1 MVQQESKA
9 QTHVV
14 VLDKTGK
21 RSFGICIVRGEVKDS
36 PNSKTSGIFIKGI
49 VPQSPAHICGKLKVG
64 DRILTLNEKDVRDAT
79 EQNVIDLIKD
89 AGMKINLEVQ
99 TFDHKQDEV
108 AKVQLK
114 PVATKPVENGTAE
127 KTQNSGS
134 IRRNEVNKPPPTN
147 KPLMPKDLIKTATT
161 TGPSTVQDDDDE
173 EDTRDMTGRT
183 YSEAGFEIDRASA
196 GNCKL
201 NKLEA
206 EKDKETPDDFGYTMA
221 KIKKRYSNLKDL
233 KRIEVTRPPNTDLGL
248 ALAGHRDRQ
257 KMACFIAGL
266 HPQGLLAKS
275 DMKPG
280 DEILEVNGIVLQ
292 NRCHLN
298 ASVIFKNIF
307 TEKLVFILHRRKA
320 NDEGISVKPFTRFP
334 PIVDETEYLF
344 TAYKNVRSVKLQKM
358 GCLGLMI
365 IEGKHIEVG
374 RGIFVSDLKEDS
386 PAVGAGLKVGDLIL
400 AVNKDVL
407 TDSTYDE
414 AAAILKRVEG
424 IVTMVL
430 CSLKSEQQIMAEK
443 AEEEKKKQAAEKPKE
458 PEKPVDPSV
467 AEIVPNKKTLI
478 EVNCQKK
485 PLGVIV
491 TGGRNN
497 HIKTGCNITHI
508 YPDGVFAADKRLQL
522 FDQIIAVNGALVNC
536 EELTTMKVHQLFH
549 LAYEK
554 VNLLVWRNDPP
565 ETETFTIEFAKK
577 PGKELGLSLT
587 TNAKGATIV
596 DITSAGYADI
606 DNKLQRGD
614 IITKFNSDSLE
625 NASFAECYALF
636 KGANGKITLEIL
648 RPKPTKREK

>member
-1 MVQQESKA
+1 MVQQPFDSNA

-64 DRILTLNEKDVRDAT
+64 DRILTLNQQDVRNAT

-99 TFDHKQDEV
+99 TFGHKQNEV
-108 AKVQLK
+108 SEVQLK
-114 PVATKPVENGTAE
+114 PVKQKSIENGTVE
-127 KTQNSGS
+127 RKDT
-134 IRRNEVNKPPPTN
+134 IKKDNKQPSN
-147 KPLMPKDLIKTATT
+147 KPLMPKDLIKTSTT
-161 TGPSTVQDDDDE
+161 TSSAVVDDGDDE

-183 YSEAGFEIDRASA
+183 FSEAGYEIDRASA

-201 NKLEA
+201 NKIEQ
-206 EKDKETPDDFGYTMA
+206 EKDKETPDEFGYTMA

-233 KRIEVTRPPNTDLGL
+233 RKIEVTRPPNTDLGL

-257 KMACFIAGL
+257 KMACFVAGL
-266 HPQGLLAKS
+266 HPQGLMAKC
-275 DMKPG
+275 DLKPG
-280 DEILEVNGIVLQ
+280 DEILEVNGTVLQ

-298 ASVIFKNIF
+298 ASVIFKNILN
-307 TEKLVFILHRRKA
+307 EKLVFVSHRRKA

-344 TAYKNVRSVKLQKM
+344 TAYKNVKSVKIQKV

-374 RGIFVSDLKEDS
+374 RGIFISDLKEGS
-386 PAVGAGLKVGDLIL
+386 NAVEAGLKVGDLVL

-407 TDSTYDE
+407 VESTYDE

-424 IVTMVL
+424 IVTMVI
-430 CSLKSEQQIMAEK
+430 CSLKTEEQIMKER
-443 AEEEKKKQAAEKPKE
+443 AEEEKKKQAAEKKE

-467 AEIVPNKKTLI
+467 AEITTNKKVLI
-478 EVNCQKK
+478 EINVQKK

-491 TGGRNN
+491 TGGKNN
-497 HIKTGCNITHI
+497 YVKTGCNITHI
-508 YPDGVFAADKRLQL
+508 YPEGVVAQDKRLQL
-522 FDQIIAVNGALVNC
+522 FDHIIAFNGTPVNC
-536 EELTTMKVHQLFH
+536 AEMTTLKVHQLFH

-554 VNLLVWRNDPP
+554 ATLLVWRNDPP
-565 ETETFTIEFAKK
+565 EIETITVEFAKK
-577 PGKELGLSLT
+577 PGKDLGLSLAP
-587 TNAKGATIV
+587 NEKGATIV
-596 DITSAGYADI
+596 EITSAGYADI

-614 IITKFNSDSLE
+614 IISKFNGDSLE

-636 KGANGKITLEIL
+636 KGANGKISLEVL
-648 RPKPTKREK
+648 RPKPTTREK

>member
-1 MVQQESKA
+1 MVQQDNAK
-9 QTHVV
+9 THVV

-21 RSFGICIVRGEVKDS
+21 RSFGICIVRGEVKDA

-49 VPQSPAHICGKLKVG
+49 VPQSPAHTCGKLKVG
-64 DRILTLNEKDVRDAT
+64 DRILSLNENDVRDAT

-89 AGMKINLEVQ
+89 AGMTINLEVQ
-99 TFDHKQDEV
+99 TFDHKQDE
-108 AKVQLK
+108 ASKIQLK
-114 PVATKPVENGTAE
+114 PTHNQSIKNKLLENGSPE
-127 KTQNSGS
+127 VMDYKSSLKKTQ
-134 IRRNEVNKPPPTN
+134 PN
-147 KPLMPKDLIKTATT
+147 KPLMPKDLIKTQTT
-161 TGPSTVQDDDDE
+161 TTNSSAMDDDDE

-183 YSEAGFEIDRASA
+183 YSEAGHEIDRASA

-201 NKLEA
+201 NKMEQ

-221 KIKKRYSNLKDL
+221 KIKKRYANLKDL
-233 KRIEVTRPPNTDLGL
+233 KKIVINRPPNTDLGL

-257 KMACFIAGL
+257 KMACFVAGL
-266 HPQGLLAKS
+266 HPQGLLANC

-280 DEILEVNGIVLQ
+280 DEILEVNGTVLQ

-307 TEKLVFILHRRKA
+307 SETLVFIIHRRKA

-344 TAYKNVRSVKLQKM
+344 TQYKNVRAVKIQKQ

-374 RGIFVSDLKEDS
+374 RGIFVSDLREES
-386 PAVGAGLKVGDLIL
+386 PAVQAGLKVGDLIL
-400 AVNKDVL
+400 AVNKDIL
-407 TDSTYDE
+407 TESTYEE
-414 AAAILKRVEG
+414 AAAVLKRAEG
-424 IVTMVL
+424 IVSMVL

-443 AEEEKKKQAAEKPKE
+443 AEEEKKKQAEKPKE
-458 PEKPVDPSV
+458 PEKPADPATV
-467 AEIVPNKKTLI
+467 EITPNKKILI
-478 EVNCQKK
+478 EINSQKK

-508 YPDGVFAADKRLQL
+508 YPDGIIAQDKRLQL
-522 FDQIIAVNGALVNC
+522 FDQIISVNGNPCNC
-536 EELTTMKVHQLFH
+536 EDLTTMKVHQLFH

-554 VNLLVWRNDPP
+554 VNMLVWRNDPP
-565 ETETFTIEFAKK
+565 ETETFTMEVVKK
-577 PGKELGLSLT
+577 PGKELGLSLAP
-587 TNAKGATIV
+587 NDKGATIV
-596 DITSAGYADI
+596 DIASAGYADI
-606 DNKLQRGD
+606 ESKLQRGD
-614 IITKFNSDSLE
+614 IITKFNTDSLE
-625 NASFAECYALF
+625 KATFVECYALF
-636 KGANGKITLEIL
+636 KGATGKITLEVL

>member
-1 MVQQESKA
+1 
-9 QTHVV
+9 
-14 VLDKTGK
+14 
-21 RSFGICIVRGEVKDS
+21 
-36 PNSKTSGIFIKGI
+36 
-49 VPQSPAHICGKLKVG
+49 
-64 DRILTLNEKDVRDAT
+64 
-79 EQNVIDLIKD
+79 
-89 AGMKINLEVQ
+89 MKINLEVQ
-99 TFDHKQDEV
+99 TFDHKQDDV
-108 AKVQLK
+108 SKVQLK
-114 PVATKPVENGTAE
+114 PVKQKSIENGTVE
-127 KTQNSGS
+127 KKESSQPS
-134 IRRNEVNKPPPTN
+134 IVHKNTINKAPSN
-147 KPLMPKDLIKTATT
+147 KPLMPKDLIKSSTTATT
-161 TGPSTVQDDDDE
+161 KSSAIMDDDEE
-173 EDTRDMTGRT
+173 EDTRDMTGRIYT
-183 YSEAGFEIDRASA
+183 EAGYEIDRASA

-233 KRIEVTRPPNTDLGL
+233 KKIEITRPPNTDLGL

-257 KMACFIAGL
+257 KMACFVAGL
-266 HPQGLLAKS
+266 HPQGLMAKC
-275 DMKPG
+275 DIKPG

-307 TEKLVFILHRRKA
+307 TEKLVFVLHRRKA

-344 TAYKNVRSVKLQKM
+344 TAYKNVRSLKIQKV

-365 IEGKHIEVG
+365 IEGKHVEVG
-374 RGIFVSDLKEDS
+374 KGIFISDLKEGS
-386 PAVGAGLKVGDLIL
+386 NAVEAGLKVGDLVL

-407 TDSTYDE
+407 VESTYEE

-424 IVTMVL
+424 IVTMVI
-430 CSLKSEQQIMAEK
+430 CSLKSEEQVKAEMAK
-443 AEEEKKKQAAEKPKE
+443 EEEKKKEAEKKEEKKE

-467 AEIVPNKKTLI
+467 AEITTNKKILI
-478 EVNCQKK
+478 EVNAQKK

-497 HIKTGCNITHI
+497 HVKTGCNITHI
-508 YPDGVFAADKRLQL
+508 YPEGVFAQDKRLQL
-522 FDQIIAVNGALVNC
+522 FDQIIAVNGTLVNC
-536 EELTTMKVHQLFH
+536 EELTTLKVHQLFH

-565 ETETFTIEFAKK
+565 ETENFTIEFAKK
-577 PGKELGLSLT
+577 PGKELGLSLAP
-587 TNAKGATIV
+587 NEKGATIV

-614 IITKFNSDSLE
+614 IITKFNADSLE

-636 KGANGKITLEIL
+636 KGATGKISMEVV